1 VTTAIERL
9 GRVSRLLLYAGT
21 IALALMMLATT
32 ADVVLRATINAP
44 IRGVVDA
51 VEITMLLVVFLGLPD
66 AFLRGEQVTVDVIDH
81 LVPEKVLAVLKAI
94 GAALSTL
101 FLALMAVNLVQPL
114 LDAYRF
120 GDRKADLPVPLY
132 PLVALVLVCLAAS
145 FLAMTLL
152 TAREIMKAAAV
163 LKHGAASE
171 ARA

>member
-1 VTTAIERL
+1 MNSAIERL

-21 IALALMMLATT
+21 LALALMMLATT

-81 LVPEKVLAVLKAI
+81 LVSEKALAVLKAI

-101 FLALMAVNLVQPL
+101 FLALMAINLVQPL

-132 PLVALVLVCLAAS
+132 PLVALVIVCLAAS
-145 FLAMTLL
+145 FLAMMLL
-152 TAREIMKAAAV
+152 TVREVMKTTAV
-163 LKHGAASE
+163 LKQGVASE
-171 ARA
+171 VQA

>member
-1 VTTAIERL
+1 MNAAIERL
-9 GRVSRLLLYAGT
+9 GRVSRVLLYAGT
-21 IALALMMLATT
+21 IALAIMMLATT

-81 LVPEKVLAVLKAI
+81 LVSEKALAVLKAI

-101 FLALMAVNLVQPL
+101 FLALMAINLVQPL

-132 PLVALVLVCLAAS
+132 PLVALVIVCLAAS
-145 FLAMTLL
+145 FLAMMLL
-152 TAREIMKAAAV
+152 TVREVMKTTAV
-163 LKHGAASE
+163 LKQGVASE
-171 ARA
+171 VQA

>member
-1 VTTAIERL
+1 VTGAIERL

-21 IALALMMLATT
+21 VALAVMMLATT
-32 ADVVLRATINAP
+32 ADVVLRATVNKP

-81 LVPEKVLAVLKAI
+81 LVSPRVLAMLKVV
-94 GAALSTL
+94 GAFLSTL
-101 FLALMAVNLVQPL
+101 FLALMAANLVRPL

-120 GDRKADLPVPLY
+120 GDTKADLPVPLY

-145 FLAMTLL
+145 FVAMLLL
-152 TAREIMKAAAV
+152 TVREV
-163 LKHGAASE
+163 LKAGTAIKTGAPE
-171 ARA
+171 AGG

>member
-1 VTTAIERL
+1 MTTAIAQL
-9 GRVSRLLLYAGT
+9 GRFTRLLLYAGT
-21 IALALMMLATT
+21 AALVLMMLATT
-32 ADVVLRATINAP
+32 ADVVLRAAVNAP

-81 LVPEKVLAVLKAI
+81 LVSARVLAVLKVV
-94 GAALSTL
+94 AAVLSTV
-101 FLALMAVNLVQPL
+101 FLALLDINLVQPL

-132 PLVALVLVCLAAS
+132 PLVALVLVCLVTSLAA
-145 FLAMTLL
+145 MILL
-152 TAREIMKAAAV
+152 TVREALKTATVMKSA
-163 LKHGAASE
+163 E